1 MFQCP
6 AIRPVCVDLV
16 DWVKSQ
22 SAVQSL
28 GHIDLLVN
36 NAGVIEIK
44 PFLEVTADSF
54 DWQAAVH
61 MILTSQT
68 LSISYLAQNYL
79 SHWDRL

>member
-28 GHIDLLVN
+28 GHVDLLVN
-36 NAGVIEIK
+36 NAGFTVIE
-44 PFLEVTADSF
+44 PFLDVTPDSF
-54 DWQAAVH
+54 D
-61 MILTSQT
+61 
-68 LSISYLAQNYL
+68 
-79 SHWDRL
+79 R

>member
-36 NAGVIEIK
+36 NAGVVELK

-54 DWQAAVH
+54 DW
-61 MILTSQT
+61 
-68 LSISYLAQNYL
+68 
-79 SHWDRL
+79 